1 MVVTC
6 LSAGHNPLL
15 HNGKCRHPA
24 ALLPGPIHRCSAS
37 QGQPLQPAARPVH
50 GTQTS
55 SQRLYACDHTVHTH
69 LNEDDV
75 HVTNCSSDL
84 SLSVVCLFA
93 LCVLGRWGMGG
104 GGEFLATKIGFAVF
118 VMEWL
123 QFQLPDLHPVCTH
136 LYSVFSFFKVHY

>member
-104 GGEFLATKIGFAVF
+104 GGVVSNQDRFCCVCDGVTSVSTSRSAPCLHSPLLCFQFL
-118 VMEWL
+118 
-123 QFQLPDLHPVCTH
+123 
-136 LYSVFSFFKVHY
+136 